1 MESILSTID
10 GTISSVTKLSSE
22 SLLFSQSCIDTTDT
36 LSASFGKLTTDF
48 SSAKSFI
55 MDVEGDIDEETLKG
69 RGFAIKDLE
78 KAKKVWES
86 VETLGRDF

>member
-1 MESILSTID
+1 MVQSHRSQNWA
-10 GTISSVTKLSSE
+10 V
-22 SLLFSQSCIDTTDT
+22 SLFFSQSCIDTTDT